1 MKAFLR
7 CLWLMAVPLIILQPL
22 TSNGSDFGNA
32 AAQDFVELVAKEEI
46 VPDMLVN
53 IELHTPEEVKDV
65 LLRAEKYVDA
75 YNKFPQSSPIVFILH
90 GDEAEAFRKENYQ
103 QYKELVDLAARLEAY
118 KVVDI
123 KVCEMWMRKN
133 NMEAGDV
140 PAFVDTVTFGPWE
153 EFKLK
158 REGYVYF

>member
-1 MKAFLR
+1 MKACLR
-7 CLWLMAVPLIILQPL
+7 VLWLAVIPFIFLQPL
-22 TSNGSDFGNA
+22 TSYGSDLSKASAPG
-32 AAQDFVELVAKEEI
+32 FVELVAKDEI
-46 VPDMLVN
+46 VPDMLAN
-53 IELHTPEEVKDV
+53 IELHTPEEVKSV

-75 YNKFPQSSPIVFILH
+75 HNKFPQSSPIVFILH
-90 GDEAEAFRKENYQ
+90 GDEAEAFRKANYQ

-118 KVVDI
+118 NVVDI
-123 KVCEMWMRKN
+123 KVCEMWMREN
-133 NMEAGDV
+133 SMEAGDV

>member
-1 MKAFLR
+1 MKAFSEYFR
-7 CLWLMAVPLIILQPL
+7 LMLLALIFLQPIASFG
-22 TSNGSDFGNA
+22 SNLRDDSNP
-32 AAQDFVELVAKEEI
+32 DFVDLVARDEI
-46 VPDMLVN
+46 VPDMLAN
-53 IELHTPEEVKDV
+53 FELHTPEEVENV

-90 GDEAEAFRKENYQ
+90 GNEAEAFRKENYQ
-103 QYKELVDLAARLEAY
+103 QYKALVDLAARLEAY
-118 KVVDI
+118 NVVDI

-133 NMEAGDV
+133 NMETGDV
-140 PAFVDTVTFGPWE
+140 PAFVDTVTYGPWE

>member
-7 CLWLMAVPLIILQPL
+7 YLRLAAVAFIFLQPL
-22 TSNGSDFGNA
+22 TSYGSDLNKTSAPGL
-32 AAQDFVELVAKEEI
+32 VELVAKDEI
-46 VPDMLVN
+46 VPDMLAN
-53 IELHTPEEVKDV
+53 IELHTPEEVESV

-118 KVVDI
+118 NVVDI

-140 PAFVDTVTFGPWE
+140 PAFVDTVTFGPKE